1 MVGVPINEMAASRA
15 QKMQYRRNLQWFLCV
30 FLYIKLLHYFLGNIH
45 IYTQHYSV
53 ANNVAFINVQQ
64 LFSIIQPKHW
74 MLHILMNTQLC
85 KIPTSPCHRHHGL
98 RMIYSLQTES
108 LDGSEHWDDHIGLVR
123 STGPVIS
130 IESEACSTGTREKA
144 SGSRQTQLLTCTNI
158 ITTASRGAGRG

>member
-64 LFSIIQPKHW
+64 LFSIIQPKH
-74 MLHILMNTQLC
+74 
-85 KIPTSPCHRHHGL
+85 
-98 RMIYSLQTES
+98 
-108 LDGSEHWDDHIGLVR
+108 
-123 STGPVIS
+123 
-130 IESEACSTGTREKA
+130 
-144 SGSRQTQLLTCTNI
+144 
-158 ITTASRGAGRG
+158 